1 MEFIA
6 AYTLKH
12 TSILCIQYVYTITIN
27 LIDFYSPLTLQNL
40 KIPHIEITTLNLYNI
55 ISTKTGGEKMKAK
68 ILLVE
73 DDVYLREGLC
83 ELLLKEDYEPVS
95 ACNCKE
101 GRNLFIEDTFD
112 LIILDVMLPNGNGL
126 DLCSFIRS
134 TGADVPILFLTA
146 CDEEFQI
153 VRGLDAG
160 ADDYVTKPFRLLEL
174 LSRIRALLRRKTA
187 TTTYQFGDI
196 IVDISNMTVKK
207 DGETL
212 FITPTEFQILSALI
226 QNNGVIVTRASLL
239 QRIWDSDGNFIDD
252 NTLSV
257 HISRLRDKI
266 GANHIATIRGTG
278 YRWEE

>member
-1 MEFIA
+1 
-6 AYTLKH
+6 
-12 TSILCIQYVYTITIN
+12 
-27 LIDFYSPLTLQNL
+27 
-40 KIPHIEITTLNLYNI
+40 
-55 ISTKTGGEKMKAK
+55 MKAR
-68 ILLVE
+68 ILMVE
-73 DDVYLREGLC
+73 DDIYLREGLE
-83 ELLLKEDYEPVS
+83 ELLTKENYEPIC
-95 ACNCKE
+95 AKNCAEAKA
-101 GRNLFIEDTFD
+101 LFKGATFD
-112 LIILDVMLPNGNGL
+112 LIILDVMLPDGNGL

-187 TTTYQFGDI
+187 TTTYQFGNI
-196 IVDISNMTVKK
+196 LVDISNMTVKK

-212 FITPTEFQILSALI
+212 FLTPTEFQILSALI
-226 QNNGVIVTRASLL
+226 QNNGVIVTRSSLL
-239 QRIWDSDGNFIDD
+239 QRIWESDGNFIDD

>member
-1 MEFIA
+1 
-6 AYTLKH
+6 
-12 TSILCIQYVYTITIN
+12 
-27 LIDFYSPLTLQNL
+27 
-40 KIPHIEITTLNLYNI
+40 
-55 ISTKTGGEKMKAK
+55 MKAK

-73 DDVYLREGLC
+73 DDVYLREGLE
-83 ELLLKEDYEPVS
+83 ELLTKEGYEPIS
-95 ACNCKE
+95 AKNCAEAKALFKE
-101 GRNLFIEDTFD
+101 ETFD
-112 LIILDVMLPNGNGL
+112 LIILDVMLPDGSGL

-134 TGADVPILFLTA
+134 TGAAVPLLFLTA

-196 IVDISNMTVKK
+196 ILDTANMTVKK
-207 DGETL
+207 GGENL
-212 FITPTEFQILSALI
+212 FLTPTEYQILSTLV

-266 GANHIATIRGTG
+266 GAEHIATVRGTG